1 MTGQKARGSIFTVI
15 FSRVRENLSRPYQK
29 NRESESVRALRERS
43 LRLRMKRRAGTGLSR
58 DRAWAFPG
66 SPCCTTCANDTHVQL
81 NYRSASASSHL
92 PVGRSSAHCH
102 TGLPRTPLA
111 IIHIH
116 GKPPA
121 SRTLSFGGVLPE
133 FSSNERSPSTR
144 TCQLSRDR
152 AAALYVIVKW

>member
-43 LRLRMKRRAGTGLSR
+43 LRLRMKRRAGTGLPR

-102 TGLPRTPLA
+102 TRLPPNGASNHRHPREAGRFQNPFLWWRPFLNSPQMSVLLPRA
-111 IIHIH
+111 RV
-116 GKPPA
+116 
-121 SRTLSFGGVLPE
+121 SYPE
-133 FSSNERSPSTR
+133 IGRRHCT
-144 TCQLSRDR
+144 T
-152 AAALYVIVKW
+152 